1 MTHEKTYPL
10 KRFDFMSHEYAFM
23 SHEYAFMSHEY
34 AFMSHEYIFMSHEIA
49 RILTTRFHGHE
60 ISMKLMF
67 GGI

>member
-23 SHEYAFMSHEY
+23 SHEYIS
-34 AFMSHEYIFMSHEIA
+34 MSHEIA
-49 RILTTRFHGHE
+49 RILITRFHGHE